1 MYISHVQY
9 ACAWMDGWKH
19 KFHFHRCRVQSF
31 HLHVQLPA
39 LSSQVDVIHSLC
51 ASLNG
56 LDMSLDS
63 YKYNHSSLTIK
74 CTVLRFRL
82 MFFIYIEKNAWAA
95 FPFSVVFSFPFSFIF
110 LFFIIAY
117 PLCLGCCLFSVTNT
131 KVHFAIFTRQ
141 LFVRAQLD
149 FIAFFHPAPH
159 WKQIHMQCSVE
170 PCTVT
175 HKLLQVWVA
184 LLSLRQNRAS
194 SLDHIYQ
201 GLI

>member
-1 MYISHVQY
+1 MYSMYVHE
-9 ACAWMDGWKH
+9 WMAESID

-74 CTVLRFRL
+74 CTVLCFRL

-95 FPFSVVFSFPFSFIF
+95 FPFSVVFSFRFSLIF
-110 LFFIIAY
+110 LF
-117 PLCLGCCLFSVTNT
+117 
-131 KVHFAIFTRQ
+131 
-141 LFVRAQLD
+141 
-149 FIAFFHPAPH
+149 
-159 WKQIHMQCSVE
+159 
-170 PCTVT
+170 
-175 HKLLQVWVA
+175 LLQLILSVLVA
-184 LLSLRQNRAS
+184 VFFQLQTRKSILLFLQDS
-194 SLDHIYQ
+194 SS
-201 GLI
+201 